1 MVKSLGD
8 YNKEKSSSADLKNI
22 KWTQKNPNEPEKPKN
37 KKKRKEIS
45 PTNIIYSNKI
55 IEDQSVETVFKVE
68 ENPDSEKSKKDLTR
82 KKFQKSSVSNCKIK
96 PGFRRPGR

>member
-8 YNKEKSSSADLKNI
+8 FNKEQSSSNANNI
-22 KWTQKNPNEPEKPKN
+22 KWIKKNPSVDEKPK
-37 KKKRKEIS
+37 KRRKEKIS
-45 PTNIIYSNKI
+45 STNIIPSKNKK
-55 IEDQSVETVFKVE
+55 IEKSAEKVFKIE
-68 ENPDSEKSKKDLTR
+68 ECDSKKSNNNTPG

>member
-8 YNKEKSSSADLKNI
+8 YNKEQSSSSNVNNI
-22 KWTQKNPNEPEKPKN
+22 KWTKKNPSSEEKL
-37 KKKRKEIS
+37 KKKRKERIS
-45 PTNIIYSNKI
+45 PTNIIPSKNRK
-55 IEDQSVETVFKVE
+55 VKKTTAKVFKIE
-68 ENPDSEKSKKDLTR
+68 ENTEKSSNNAIG